1 MELVNRERSAMRSLG
16 MFMCHMDERMKCVW
30 CRWFPAG
37 HIHDVANDCNVGTLI
52 GIVLRKFYCVF
63 SVCSLH
69 DIQFVFVKN
78 VISVF
83 LFIMFFLLLAL
94 SRLQ

>member
-1 MELVNRERSAMRSLG
+1 
-16 MFMCHMDERMKCVW
+16 MCHMDERMKCVW

-83 LFIMFFLLLAL
+83 LFIMYFFVVGFIPVAIARFQSCGSICLTTI
-94 SRLQ
+94 